1 MTTDLTFAFESA
13 SGPSGP
19 YSNMA
24 VAAFSGREA
33 ISSLYRYSLT
43 LYAREPAPPVDPDD
57 LVGQRATLRIA
68 TQTKPAIR
76 YVHGI
81 VTEAEEVGLCANG
94 MLYQVTLEPPMVRLA
109 HRTRCRIFL
118 EKTTKQIL
126 EKVLLGEP
134 LMSQADAK
142 FTCGDTMDGPFIP
155 AAEQFVFRAL
165 KDLSRITNVATRPY
179 CVQYNESDFSFLA
192 RLLEEEG
199 LRFHI
204 ENSESTCLF
213 VISDNDAGALKHD
226 PFKPIGPDFFERAVT
241 SIQLGRRLRAS
252 KVSHTDYNWKNPPV
266 EMNVDLPS
274 KGAGGDLFESTYPGL
289 YPDEAGQGQP
299 LAKARL
305 ERLQSEA
312 RYAILSSNCR
322 ALSAGMV
329 LSVDHSESRYDGEY
343 LATSME
349 VRGES
354 PGILPP
360 GSAVPVTG
368 VPYSSRIECA
378 RRGKGTAVSES
389 SYRPARLTPK
399 PRIFGSQTG
408 FVTAEPSTK
417 DAEIHV
423 GGPPGAEIGCV
434 RVKFHWDL
442 QTERHAKEPTS
453 CWIRVNQTFAGV
465 GEGAVWHPRVKTEVI
480 VEFIDGDPDRP
491 IVTGRV
497 YNGKNRPPAPG
508 QGAPTIST
516 LKSMSSPG
524 GSVHNEFMFDDAK
537 GNEQI
542 KLHAG
547 KDYNA
552 EVGHDRSESIT
563 NNSTS
568 SVGVDRAESTGK
580 NRTADV
586 GLNNTESVGIKETLT
601 VGQTQEVSIGLVQ
614 QTNVG
619 VHQSLSV
626 GVSQIMNVGVMQIE
640 SVGVSRAITVG
651 VSDSL
656 TVGALQSIQ
665 VQGKRTDAVQG
676 VVEETVQGSKKVD
689 IIGPSEETVL
699 GPRTMTVNGP
709 MSHTVTGPV
718 SRVGALTMEET
729 VGLNATV
736 SAGIAATVTGG
747 VTLALG
753 AGALASMSAPT
764 IQVTASGEII
774 LSGGG
779 STIKLSGG
787 GVEISG
793 PSVKISGG
801 SVDVTGGIIKLN

>member
-13 SGPSGP
+13 SGPAGP
-19 YSNMA
+19 YSNVA

-33 ISSLYRYSLT
+33 ISSLYRYSIT
-43 LYAREPAPPVDPDD
+43 LYARDSAPPLDPDD
-57 LVGQRATLRIA
+57 LVGQRATLRLW
-68 TQTKPAIR
+68 TQTEPKVR

-81 VTEAEEVGLCANG
+81 ITEAEEIGLCANG
-94 MLYQVTLEPPMVRLA
+94 MVYQVTLEPPMVRLA
-109 HRTRCRIFL
+109 HRTRSRIFL
-118 EKTTKQIL
+118 EKNTKQIL
-126 EKVLLGEP
+126 EKVLLGDP
-134 LMSQADAK
+134 LISQANPK
-142 FTCGDTMDGPFIP
+142 FTSGDTMDGPFVP
-155 AAEQFVFRAL
+155 AAEHFIFRVQ
-165 KDLSRITNVATRPY
+165 DPSRITNVATRPY
-179 CVQYNESDFSFLA
+179 CVQYNESDFAFLS

-204 ENSESTCLF
+204 ENGESTCLF
-213 VISDNDAGALKHD
+213 VISDNDGGALRPEPLKA
-226 PFKPIGPDFFERAVT
+226 IGPDIFERAVT

-266 EMNVDLPS
+266 NMAIDLPS
-274 KGAGGDLFESTYPGL
+274 KGSGGDLFESTYPGL
-289 YPDEAGQGQP
+289 YPDDADQGAL

-312 RYAILSSNCR
+312 RYANLSSNCR

-329 LSVDHSESRYDGEY
+329 LLVEHDKDRYDGEY
-343 LATSME
+343 LATSIE

-354 PGILPP
+354 PGVLPP
-360 GSAVPVTG
+360 GSAVPLTG
-368 VPYSSRIECA
+368 IPYSARIECA
-378 RRGKGTAVSES
+378 RRGKGSAVNES

-399 PRIFGSQTG
+399 PRIFGTQTG
-408 FVTAEPSTK
+408 FVTAEPATEG
-417 DAEIHV
+417 AEIHV

-434 RVKFHWDL
+434 RVKFHWDVE
-442 QTERHAKEPTS
+442 TERHAKEPTS
-453 CWIRVNQTFAGV
+453 CWVRVNQTFAGV
-465 GEGAVWHPRVKTEVI
+465 GEGGVWHPRVKTEVI

-516 LKSMSSPG
+516 FKSMSSPG
-524 GSVHNEFMFDDAK
+524 GKVHNEFMFDDAK
-537 GNEQI
+537 DNEQI

-563 NNSTS
+563 NNSAS
-568 SVGVDRAESTGK
+568 SVGVDRTESTGK
-580 NRTADV
+580 NRTTDV
-586 GLNNTESVGIKETLT
+586 GLNNTETVGIKESVT
-601 VGQTQEVSIGLVQ
+601 VGQIQEVSIGLI
-614 QTNVG
+614 QTTDVG

-626 GVSQIMNVGVMQIE
+626 GVSQVMNVGVMQVE

-665 VQGKRTDAVQG
+665 VTGKRTDAVEG
-676 VVEETVQGSKKVD
+676 VVEESVKGSKKVNVV
-689 IIGPSEETVL
+689 GPSEETVV
-699 GPRTMTVNGP
+699 GPRTMTVTGP

-718 SRVGALTMEET
+718 TRVGSLTMDET

-736 SAGIAATVTGG
+736 NAGIAATVNAG
-747 VTLALG
+747 VNLALG
-753 AGALASMSAPT
+753 AGALATMMAPL
-764 IQVTASGEII
+764 IQVTASGEIV

-779 STIKLSGG
+779 SSIKLSGG
-787 GVEISG
+787 GVEITG

-801 SVDVTGGIIKLN
+801 SVDVTGGVIKLN